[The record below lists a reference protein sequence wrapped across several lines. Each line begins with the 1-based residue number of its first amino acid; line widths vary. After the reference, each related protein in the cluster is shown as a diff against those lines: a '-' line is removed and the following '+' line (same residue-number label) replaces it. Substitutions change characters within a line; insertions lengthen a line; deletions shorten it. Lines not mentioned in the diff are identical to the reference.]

1 MGVMQV
7 VGFWS
12 HKQGGQ
18 PHEWEDAFAF
28 SETALRIAVS
38 DGASAS
44 TQASRWARC
53 LVEGFVEDQFDPAD
67 ETGLADWLARRV
79 DIFAD
84 QTPDAPADKS
94 WYQEAAERQ
103 AAFGTLLAMSMT
115 EDGCC
120 SVVGVGDS
128 CLFHL
133 RAGELL
139 ESLPLSDAH
148 DFGST
153 PDLVSS
159 DAEQISQVVASA
171 FRATAAA
178 ENGDTLLLATDALSE
193 WALARGTEEPEVW
206 KLLEQINAEGFA
218 RLSYE
223 ARQSGEMENDDLT
236 LVRVQMR

>member
-1 MGVMQV
+1 MGVVQV
-7 VGFWS
+7 IGFWS
-12 HKQGGQ
+12 HKQGSQ
-18 PHEWEDAFAF
+18 PHEWEDAFAY
-28 SETALRIAVS
+28 SEAAQRIAVS

-44 TQASRWARC
+44 SQASRWARC
-53 LVEGFVEDQFDPAD
+53 LVEGFIDDPFDPGD
-67 ETGLADWLARRV
+67 ETELTNWLARRV
-79 DIFAD
+79 DLFED
-84 QTPDAPADKS
+84 QTPAAAVDRS

-103 AAFGTLLAMSMT
+103 PAFGTLVAMSLA
-115 EDGCC
+115 EDGCYR
-120 SVVGVGDS
+120 VVGVGDS
-128 CLFHL
+128 CFFHL

-159 DAEQISQVVASA
+159 DPEQISQVVASA
-171 FRATAAA
+171 FRGATTA
-178 ENGDTLLLATDALSE
+178 EHGDTLLLATDALSE
-193 WALARGTEEPEVW
+193 WALSRGTEEAEVW
-206 KLLEQINAEGFA
+206 NLLEQIDAEGFE